1 MINDLS
7 YTKHTLTL
15 HQTMWERK
23 GRISMNQILESA
35 YFEDPEKWNE
45 FAFENGSLELCD
57 DETGYPVG
65 ILKPNGF
72 INYYGVDYYQ
82 I

>member
-1 MINDLS
+1 
-7 YTKHTLTL
+7 
-15 HQTMWERK
+15 
-23 GRISMNQILESA
+23 MNQILESA